1 MLKKWGKEDGP
12 VTWCGDP
19 LSPENKPS
27 MNISRLATA
36 RPSLRLTTSPWRVVY
51 DQLFPAP
58 AILSALAGDMGH
70 TINEDRDDK
79 EVNQAFRYLHFRGA
93 VLLPLLQDWTE

>member
-1 MLKKWGKEDGP
+1 MLKKWGMEDGP

-19 LSPENKPS
+19 LPPENKPP

-79 EVNQAFRYLHFRGA
+79 EVN
-93 VLLPLLQDWTE
+93 